1 MIFRSPY
8 SDVSIPDMPLTAFV
22 LRRAEELADKPALID
37 GPSGRVM
44 TYRQLARAVR
54 RAACG
59 LAQRGFAK
67 GDVFAIFSRNL
78 PEYAIAFYAVARLGG
93 ITTTIN
99 PLCTTD
105 ELAGQ
110 LNDARAKYLFALPEL
125 MEKAMPAVTRS
136 SVEQVFVLG
145 QCAGTTPFASLLE
158 SDAEVPDVQINPRE
172 DIAALP
178 YSSGTTGPPKGVM
191 LTHYNLVA
199 NLRQTEAASS
209 ISETDTLIAVL
220 PFFHIYGLEVLLNFG
235 LYKGATVVTMPRFDL
250 EQFLQLLQKEKVT
263 YAMVVPP
270 IILALAKHPLVDK
283 YERPALRVI
292 NSGAAPLSDNVSR
305 ACAERVGCL
314 VKQGYGRTETSP
326 VTHTDFDDPRR
337 ARIGSVG
344 HLLPNTECKVVD
356 LVTGAALG
364 PNQRGEIWIR
374 GPQVMKGYLHHPEAT
389 AATIDDEGWLRTG
402 DVGYADADGYFY
414 IVDRVKEMIKYKG
427 FQVSPAQLE
436 AVLLSHPAITDAAVV
451 PSPDEEAGEVPK
463 AFVVLRS
470 AVSAEQIMAFIAD
483 RAAPHKKIRASRSS
497 SRSLG
502 RHQERSCGGS

>member
-158 SDAEVPDVQINPRE
+158 TDAEVPDVQINPRE

-250 EQFLQLLQKEKVT
+250 ESSCSCCRRRRLPMRWLF
-263 YAMVVPP
+263 
-270 IILALAKHPLVDK
+270 
-283 YERPALRVI
+283 RR
-292 NSGAAPLSDNVSR
+292 LSWRWPSIHSS
-305 ACAERVGCL
+305 
-314 VKQGYGRTETSP
+314 T
-326 VTHTDFDDPRR
+326 
-337 ARIGSVG
+337 
-344 HLLPNTECKVVD
+344 NT
-356 LVTGAALG
+356 
-364 PNQRGEIWIR
+364 
-374 GPQVMKGYLHHPEAT
+374 
-389 AATIDDEGWLRTG
+389 
-402 DVGYADADGYFY
+402 
-414 IVDRVKEMIKYKG
+414 
-427 FQVSPAQLE
+427 
-436 AVLLSHPAITDAAVV
+436 
-451 PSPDEEAGEVPK
+451 
-463 AFVVLRS
+463 
-470 AVSAEQIMAFIAD
+470 
-483 RAAPHKKIRASRSS
+483 S
-497 SRSLG
+497 SRHLG
-502 RHQERSCGGS
+502 